1 MRNKS
6 LFLLIA
12 CVCGTIAAIGVS
24 QWMQAQNT
32 GQVLETVEIFVTAQ
46 AIAGNEQITPEKI
59 RLEQWPADKVPEGA
73 TKDMT
78 ALEGKYAKQTFY
90 AGEPVLPVKLV
101 SDRDGMIVPKGFIVV
116 SMKADAENG
125 ITSLVRQ
132 GDRVDVNGYF
142 QKSEV
147 IPRTMLQTVLTGV
160 RVFAIDG
167 ETKRSETEETKR
179 GYTPRT
185 ISLLIRK
192 ADNEAWNYARELGK
206 LSLSLGAPGDYPD
219 TVDDSEQS
227 ESAANFLQ
235 WLADHQTAKQAAAL
249 LAQQVDEPPPPETPV
264 VAPKRATFR
273 MLKMGENG
281 QMIEYE
287 FTEGSLVPRIIA
299 QTSGPSSDTRD
310 AQDAMDASRNAG
322 RDIPARGD
330 DDEYSYLTGE
340 DSPFFQG
347 GTATPPS
354 PRNPLTSG
362 RGTERNG
369 GGYPQ

>member
-46 AIAGNEQITPEKI
+46 AVAENEQITAEKI
-59 RLEQWPADKVPEGA
+59 RLEQWPADKIPEGA
-73 TKDMT
+73 TKDIT
-78 ALEGKYAKQTFY
+78 SLEGKYAKQTFY

-101 SDRDGMIVPKGFIVV
+101 SDKDGMIVPKGFIVV

-206 LSLSLGAPGDYPD
+206 ISLSLGAPGDYPD

-235 WLADHQTAKQAAAL
+235 WLADYQAAKQAAAL
-249 LAQQVDEPPPPETPV
+249 LAQQVEEPTPQPTPV
-264 VAPKRATFR
+264 AAPKRATFR

-281 QMIEYE
+281 QLVEYE

-299 QTSGPSSDTRD
+299 QTGGPSSDTASPPEPD
-310 AQDAMDASRNAG
+310 DTSRNSG
-322 RDIPARGD
+322 RDNPPRGD
-330 DDEYSYLTGE
+330 DDEYSYLSGE

-347 GTATPPS
+347 GNQTPPAP
-354 PRNPLTSG
+354 PRNPMTSG

-369 GGYPQ
+369 GYPQ